1 VIFVACSWE
10 LTVVVRSFKA
20 WNLSDITKVFLAKE
34 QKNRRNSGK
43 YYLKTT
49 KICKNGGKFSG

>member
-34 QKNRRNSGK
+34 QKNRRNSGN
-43 YYLKTT
+43 
-49 KICKNGGKFSG
+49 II